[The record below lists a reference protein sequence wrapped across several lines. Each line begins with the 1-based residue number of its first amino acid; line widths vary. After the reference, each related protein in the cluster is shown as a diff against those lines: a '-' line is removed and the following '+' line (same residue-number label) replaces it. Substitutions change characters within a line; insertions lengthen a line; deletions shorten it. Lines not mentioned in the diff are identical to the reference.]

1 MDAQTTRQR
10 CHSKDAKQASTHGC
24 GCVFLLLVGLLFHVQ
39 ALAADGPRILVMTEV
54 AGGVYG
60 QTLEG
65 LEQVLAALP
74 EGSRPRLVV
83 RELSKLQPLPDTTGY
98 ELVVTLGSDMAARLM
113 IKPPD
118 ASLLCLLIPR
128 LTFRHLVSQL
138 PEPSRKRVS
147 AIYLDQPFA
156 RTLHLLQSTFPKAR
170 DIAVPLGPSSALE
183 KTELEAVAATHG
195 LRLHLVHIREDE
207 NPLPAILGLLDDSDV
222 VLALPDPV
230 VYNQYSVQG
239 ILLATY
245 RREIPVIGFSRAYV
259 RAGAIAAVYT
269 TPVQVGRQAGRL
281 LLDAFAMTPPRLPP
295 PRPPEEYEIAVNRQV
310 TRSLGIILP
319 DDVDLLGQVRRM
331 DAVQERRP

>member
-1 MDAQTTRQR
+1 MDAHTTRQR
-10 CHSKDAKQASTHGC
+10 CHGRDAKQASIRGC
-24 GCVFLLLVGLLFHVQ
+24 GRVLLLLLGFLLHIQ
-39 ALAADGPRILVMTEV
+39 AHAAEVPRILVLTEV

-74 EGSRPRLVV
+74 EESRPRIVV
-83 RELSKLQPLPDTTGY
+83 RELPKSQALPDTNGY
-98 ELVVTLGSDMAARLM
+98 DLLVSLGSDMAARLM
-113 IKPPD
+113 ASPPD
-118 ASLLCLLIPR
+118 VSLLCLLIPR
-128 LTFRHLVSQL
+128 LTFRHLAAQL
-138 PEPSRKRVS
+138 PEPARGRVS

-156 RTLHLLQSTFPKAR
+156 RTLHLLQSAFPEAR

-183 KTELEAVAATHG
+183 EAELAAEAAAHG
-195 LRLHLVHIREDE
+195 LRLHLARIREDE
-207 NPLPAILGLLDDSDV
+207 NPLRAILGLLDDSDV

-269 TPVQVGRQAGRL
+269 APIQVGRQAGDLIR
-281 LLDAFAMTPPRLPP
+281 DAFAMDPPRLPP
-295 PRPPEEYEIAVNRQV
+295 PQPPDEYEIAVNRQV

-319 DDVDLLGQVRRM
+319 DDADLLGQVRRM
-331 DAVQERRP
+331 DAVPESLP

>member
-24 GCVFLLLVGLLFHVQ
+24 GCVLLLLLGLLFHIQ
-39 ALAADGPRILVMTEV
+39 AQAVDVPRILVLTEQT
-54 AGGVYG
+54 GGVYG

-74 EGSRPRLVV
+74 EESRPRIVV
-83 RELSKLQPLPDTTGY
+83 RALSELQALPDMIGY
-98 ELVVTLGSDMAARLM
+98 DLLVTLGSDMAARLM
-113 IKPPD
+113 TSPPD

-128 LTFRHLVSQL
+128 LTFRHLAAQL
-138 PEPSRKRVS
+138 PEPARGRVS

-156 RTLHLLQSTFPKAR
+156 RTLHLLQSAFPEAR

-183 KTELEAVAATHG
+183 EAELAAEAAAHG
-195 LRLHLVHIREDE
+195 LRLHLARIREDE
-207 NPLPAILGLLDDSDV
+207 NPLRAILGLLDDSDV
-222 VLALPDPV
+222 LLALPDPV

-259 RAGAIAAVYT
+259 RAGAITAVYT

-281 LLDAFAMTPPRLPP
+281 ILDAFTMTPPRLPP

-319 DDVDLLGQVRRM
+319 DDLDLLGQVRRM
-331 DAVQERRP
+331 DAVQEKRP